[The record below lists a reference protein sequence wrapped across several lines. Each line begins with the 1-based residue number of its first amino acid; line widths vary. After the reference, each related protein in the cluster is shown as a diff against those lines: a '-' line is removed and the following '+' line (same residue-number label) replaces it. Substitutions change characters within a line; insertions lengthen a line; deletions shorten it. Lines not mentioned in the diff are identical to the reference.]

1 VNETTAYAVSVV
13 LLLVG
18 AVAVP
23 WLAMRALVPALESGG
38 KGLAENYR
46 GQPVVLALGLV
57 WIIWTLA
64 LMTVSF
70 IDSIYASLV
79 SAEGV
84 PIFSEFAIDG
94 LPFLLVIGALALGMA
109 DDTFGS
115 AADKGFRGHLSALAH
130 GRLTTGALKLF
141 GVGVLAAVSM
151 APDFGSLDVP
161 LWILTGEWVLQV
173 LAIALTAN
181 LLNLTDLRPGRAL
194 KVYSFLSLI
203 GCVLIGVTSGWAIVP
218 LLALICVGPL
228 LAVWGFD
235 LGERGML
242 GDAGANAAG
251 VLVGWVL
258 ANALV
263 AWWWALAAYVVLVFV
278 LNLLSERVSFSAVIE
293 KVALLR
299 WIDGLGRVKENSH
312 PI

>member
-1 VNETTAYAVSVV
+1 VNESTSYAVSVA
-13 LLLVG
+13 LLLAG
-18 AVAVP
+18 AVVIP
-23 WLAMRALVPALESGG
+23 WLAMRALVPTLESGG
-38 KGLAENYR
+38 RGLAENYR
-46 GQPVVLALGLV
+46 GRKVVIALGLV
-57 WIIWTLA
+57 WIVWTLA

-70 IDSIYASLV
+70 IDSIYASLI
-79 SAEGV
+79 SAEGL

-94 LPFLLVIGALALGMA
+94 LPFLLVLGALLLGLA

-141 GVGVLAAVSM
+141 GIGLLAAFSL
-151 APDFGSLDVP
+151 APDFSSLDVP
-161 LWILTGEWVLQV
+161 TWVIGGEWVLQV

-181 LLNLTDLRPGRAL
+181 LLNLTDLRPGRTL
-194 KVYSFLSLI
+194 KVYTLLSI
-203 GCVLIGVTSGWAIVP
+203 VGCILIGVSSGWAIVP
-218 LLALICVGPL
+218 LLAIICLGPV

-263 AWWWALAAYVVLVFV
+263 AWWWALAAYVVLVFA
-278 LNLLSERVSFSAVIE
+278 LNLLSEKISFSAVIE
-293 KVALLR
+293 KTPPLR
-299 WIDGLGRVKENSH
+299 WIDGLGRKEENSH